1 MNNGNKGDKTKI
13 VLVCIERIPSPIS
26 TKLPKEVQEIS
37 KYFKNMKLS
46 PVNKIL
52 FKLYTQ
58 TSKQA
63 SHTEEIL
70 KIKNT
75 FPSLKASKINN
86 IQRIIKEGNKPKLH
100 IKMTPSIPRAGGM
113 IIVNVT
119 LIFTGQPSIF
129 QAY

>member
-13 VLVCIERIPSPIS
+13 VLVYIERIPSLIS
-26 TKLPKEVQEIS
+26 AKLPKEVQEIS
-37 KYFKNMKLS
+37 KYFKNLKLF

-52 FKLYTQ
+52 SKLYTH
-58 TSKQA
+58 TLKQA

-75 FPSLKASKINN
+75 FLSLKASKINN

-100 IKMTPSIPRAGGM
+100 IKMTPSIPRAGGI

>member
-37 KYFKNMKLS
+37 KYFKNLKLS

-58 TSKQA
+58 TLKQA
-63 SHTEEIL
+63 SHTEKIL

-75 FPSLKASKINN
+75 FPSLKVSKINN

>member
-13 VLVCIERIPSPIS
+13 VLVCIKRIPSPIS
-26 TKLPKEVQEIS
+26 AKLPKEVQEIF
-37 KYFKNMKLS
+37 KYFKNLKLS
-46 PVNKIL
+46 LVNKIL